1 MEAIALSLSVL
12 ENDDEIAEVSVWSSL
27 SCLSKL
33 PLEESLYFLFLL
45 LNVLFEYQVLIRPL
59 RALCKIQLDHGAVVH
74 FNKEHEDEILLR
86 T

>member
-33 PLEESLYFLFLL
+33 PLEESLYFF
-45 LNVLFEYQVLIRPL
+45 FTSEYFV
-59 RALCKIQLDHGAVVH
+59 
-74 FNKEHEDEILLR
+74 
-86 T
+86 